1 MKQLVFALVM
11 AMRSKTICKLTQKEL
26 KPDRFTLRNLG
37 CTAYIYVMSPVKR
50 LAPCWVCGGLISI
63 RAMQCPHCGEP
74 EPGPYSFEKAERDH
88 AEEMARLEENK
99 QRQEQWLR
107 DNRLIL
113 CLAGVLFAIPLS
125 FILVDLF
132 DVWWIF
138 GEK

>member
-1 MKQLVFALVM
+1 
-11 AMRSKTICKLTQKEL
+11 
-26 KPDRFTLRNLG
+26 
-37 CTAYIYVMSPVKR
+37 
-50 LAPCWVCGGLISI
+50 
-63 RAMQCPHCGEP
+63 MQCPHCGEP

-132 DVWWIF
+132 DVWWLLGGRGSSSGIVPGYIRTRHTEF
-138 GEK
+138 GL

>member
-1 MKQLVFALVM
+1 MAALQIDSKRWQL
-11 AMRSKTICKLTQKEL
+11 
-26 KPDRFTLRNLG
+26 DRHTLRFLG
-37 CTAYIYVMSPVKR
+37 CTAYIYVMSKIKR

-107 DNRLIL
+107 ENRLIL
-113 CLAGVLFAIPLS
+113 CLAGVLFAIPL
-125 FILVDLF
+125 FFLLVDLF
-132 DVWWIF
+132 DIWWIF

>member
-1 MKQLVFALVM
+1 MQ
-11 AMRSKTICKLTQKEL
+11 SDQC
-26 KPDRFTLRNLG
+26 TLRFLG
-37 CTAYIYVMSPVKR
+37 CTAYIYIMSPVKR

-132 DVWWIF
+132 DVWWLL
-138 GEK
+138 GD

>member
-1 MKQLVFALVM
+1 MYHA
-11 AMRSKTICKLTQKEL
+11 RDISTGEL
-26 KPDRFTLRNLG
+26 Q
-37 CTAYIYVMSPVKR
+37 VKR
-50 LAPCWVCGGLISI
+50 PLNIQLWPSSETVNF
-63 RAMQCPHCGEP
+63 RAMQCAHCGEP
-74 EPGPYSFEKAERDH
+74 EPGPHSFEKAERDH

-132 DVWWIF
+132 DVWLLL
-138 GEK
+138 GY